1 VRRCVVAMDKK
12 KVKSV
17 RGRTADVVLRVCE
30 VLMSGEA
37 SSKVEAYAVVGKEF
51 GVLPKTVKSA
61 YYRHGKMAVHSP
73 GDFKDHGLALFTTV
87 QEAALA
93 GILHG
98 LYACDHPPTYG
109 TMLEIV
115 RLWGKQCGLDKQRC
129 NGIPRSWV
137 QRFVKRH
144 PDLITPRQAQG
155 LADKRKTQNV
165 KESVQRFVAM
175 LERHIGPHADPK
187 SAWCWQ
193 PHVVV
198 NADETRFGYSD
209 ESTLVL
215 APKNA
220 GKVSTPVYRDPTTL
234 TVVHPQAAAP

>member
-1 VRRCVVAMDKK
+1 
-12 KVKSV
+12 
-17 RGRTADVVLRVCE
+17 L
-30 VLMSGEA
+30 
-37 SSKVEAYAVVGKEF
+37 
-51 GVLPKTVKSA
+51 
-61 YYRHGKMAVHSP
+61 
-73 GDFKDHGLALFTTV
+73 
-87 QEAALA
+87 
-93 GILHG
+93 
-98 LYACDHPPTYG
+98 
-109 TMLEIV
+109 
-115 RLWGKQCGLDKQRC
+115 
-129 NGIPRSWV
+129 

-155 LADKRKTQNV
+155 LADKRKTRNM

-175 LERHIGPHADPK
+175 LERHIGPHAGPK

-215 APKNA
+215 APKNT

-234 TVVHPQAAAP
+234 TVVHPQAAAPWRRCVWCLQADLNSDHSLRRPNVSARRYSFNLEASYTALREHFSARAIVKSFSNTGLYPFDADRIWLRFKGEVASSLIFAARSCR